1 MTREEM
7 YAALMAGQVVLGIE
21 LGSTRIKSV
30 LLTQASGEVIATGGF
45 DWENQLEDGIWTY
58 HLDQVQLGVQ
68 ESFRKLAHEVQ
79 PHYRIQ
85 LRRPVELQL
94 PVWGASG
101 ES

>member
-30 LLTQASGEVIATGGF
+30 LLAQASGEVIATGGF

-68 ESFRKLAHEVQ
+68 ESLGNWPTRCSSTIESSCGGW
-79 PHYRIQ
+79 
-85 LRRPVELQL
+85 RPL
-94 PVWGASG
+94 
-101 ES
+101 ESVA